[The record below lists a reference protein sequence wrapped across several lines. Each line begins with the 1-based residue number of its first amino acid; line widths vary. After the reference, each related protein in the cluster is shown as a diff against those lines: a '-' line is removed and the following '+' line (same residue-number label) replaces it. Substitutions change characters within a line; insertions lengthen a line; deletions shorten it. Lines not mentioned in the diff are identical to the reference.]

1 MIKNVMR
8 QILLTIYAL
17 FFFLFAE
24 AHSGKARF
32 HVIIDTDGAADD
44 LRAICMLL
52 SNREVETLAI
62 ITSEGALKPAVSAQ
76 KATSLLYHFH
86 HEGIPVGSG
95 RTLNIAPPAWR
106 QQSEQIYWG
115 SDAAGIPTSS
125 QSATDLIIQ
134 TLEEEEE
141 KVIFLCF
148 GTLTNL
154 NDALTAKPQLKER
167 IDRVI
172 WYNSSAHPLKGANYN
187 ADRVSADKLLASD
200 VQIDMVSG
208 EAEHEITIDGQ
219 YLNMIDG
226 VNNAYAKKIVES
238 HSNGI
243 LKPVVASRHMKM
255 WDDLAVVYLF
265 APELFISTN
274 IHQPA
279 SVYSLANADAVRKA
293 KEMTVEILTG
303 KPDNESRVFFGF
315 PDDPSLY
322 AADVAPVMKNI
333 ITHHGKSEWRAGV
346 LTNELHGHLGI
357 YAIIGVKMGIR
368 AREFFNIG
376 VDDIIVVS
384 YAGLQ
389 PPISCMND
397 GLQVSTG
404 GTLGHGL
411 ISVAAN
417 ESVRPEATFTFKNK
431 TLRLKLKP
439 AYAQQIRKDVED
451 AIKQH
456 GNLTEP
462 YWQQI
467 RTLAI
472 KYWEEFDRHEM
483 FEMSWRQNTSQ

>member
-1 MIKNVMR
+1 MR
-8 QILLTIYAL
+8 KLFLSICFL
-17 FFFLFAE
+17 FFCLFAN

-62 ITSEGALKPAVSAQ
+62 TTSEGALTPVRAAQ
-76 KATSLLYHFH
+76 KVTALLCHFY
-86 HEGIPVGSG
+86 HEGIPVGAG
-95 RTLNIAPPAWR
+95 RALNINPPAWR
-106 QQSEQIYWG
+106 QQSEQVFWG
-115 SDAAGIPTSS
+115 DDKNIAPPIPT
-125 QSATDLIIQ
+125 ATDIIIQ
-134 TLEEEEE
+134 AIENEDE
-141 KVIFLCF
+141 KVILMCF

-154 NDALTAKPQLKER
+154 NDVLTKKPQLKDR

-172 WYNSSAHPLKGANYN
+172 WYNSSAKPLQGANYD
-187 ADRVSADKLLASD
+187 ADRMSADKVLASG
-200 VQIDMVSG
+200 VRVHIVSS
-208 EAEHEITIDGQ
+208 EMAHEIVIDGQ
-219 YLNMIDG
+219 YIDMIAHIE
-226 VNNAYAKKIVES
+226 NAYAKKIAAT
-238 HSNGI
+238 HSEGV

-265 APELFISTN
+265 APDLFTSTN
-274 IHQPA
+274 VNSTVSSHSLA
-279 SVYSLANADAVRKA
+279 SVDTARQA
-293 KEMTVEILTG
+293 KDILIEILVG
-303 KPDNESRVFFGF
+303 KPDTESRVFFGF

-333 ITHHGKSEWRAGV
+333 ISRHGRSEWRAGV

-368 AREFFNIG
+368 AREYFNIG
-376 VDDIIVVS
+376 VDDIFVVT

-389 PPISCMND
+389 PPVSCMND

-411 ISVAAN
+411 ISVATDEN
-417 ESVRPEATFTFKNK
+417 IRPEATFTFKSK
-431 TLRLKLKP
+431 TLRMKLKTE
-439 AYAQQIRKDVED
+439 YAQQIRKDVED
-451 AIKQH
+451 AIRQY

-472 KYWEEFDRHEM
+472 KYWYEFDRHEM
-483 FEMSWRQNTSQ
+483 FEK